1 MRNSRKLAT
10 LLVAAVF
17 GLGLAGCEKKGPAEK
32 AGEKLDHA
40 LGTDEK
46 GAAEKAGEQIDD
58 AAGAVKQE
66 SQEAA
71 DKIDRAADELKK

>member
-40 LGTDEK
+40 LGTDQK

-66 SQEAA
+66 SHEAA